1 MDDNE
6 NDYRDNDEEDDDNE
20 NDYRDVDDEEEEGHE
35 ESNSKDDNNNNNI
48 HIIINNNNN
57 SSNFLPVVE
66 VSTFSAKAATKLRTS
81 VLSLLSFCNP

>member
-1 MDDNE
+1 MEMMIWMIMIMKMIMEMMMVMKKVKRKVIVKMITKTKNKI
-6 NDYRDNDEEDDDNE
+6 N
-20 NDYRDVDDEEEEGHE
+20 
-35 ESNSKDDNNNNNI
+35 
-48 HIIINNNNN
+48 IIINNN